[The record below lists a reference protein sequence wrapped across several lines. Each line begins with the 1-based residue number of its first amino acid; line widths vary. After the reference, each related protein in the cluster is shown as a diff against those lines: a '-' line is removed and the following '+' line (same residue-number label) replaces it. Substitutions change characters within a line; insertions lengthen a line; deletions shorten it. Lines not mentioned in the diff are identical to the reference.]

1 MFEHLEIAVI
11 AILLAIPG
19 VAIFYLLA
27 VLVSVLV

>member
-1 MFEHLEIAVI
+1 MFERLEIAVI

-19 VAIFYLLA
+19 VAIFYLLV